1 MHVFLLYRLFAP
13 KIAQTVVDIFSES
26 MRSSIVDTLIDYEV
40 VFVPMRE
47 ENEKNG
53 IKFELVVKV
62 MFITT
67 VTAIALT
74 PRASRDHSTVAAIA
88 LIAFDSMTPTHRLN

>member
-53 IKFELVVKV
+53 IKF
-62 MFITT
+62 
-67 VTAIALT
+67 
-74 PRASRDHSTVAAIA
+74 S
-88 LIAFDSMTPTHRLN
+88 